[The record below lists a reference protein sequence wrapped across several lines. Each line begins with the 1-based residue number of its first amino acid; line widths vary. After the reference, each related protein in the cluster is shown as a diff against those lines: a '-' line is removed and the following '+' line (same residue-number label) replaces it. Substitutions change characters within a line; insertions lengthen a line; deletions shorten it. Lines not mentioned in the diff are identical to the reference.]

1 MTDITNITIVGSG
14 HGGGAFAAALR
25 SGGYTGEIV
34 LIGDEPHIP
43 YQRPPLSKDYL
54 KDAASF
60 QQLQLKPEQYYH
72 DQHISTHLG
81 SRVESIDPAAKTIA
95 LEGGL
100 TLSYGVLVLATGSRP
115 RRIPL
120 PGIDLKG
127 IHELRTIADADALK
141 PIMQDGKRIA
151 LIGGGYIGLEVAA
164 SAIGLGGGAVV
175 VEREA
180 RVLARVASEPLSNFL
195 QDFHRAKGVEILV
208 DSQVTG
214 LEGDAEG
221 FVTAVAL
228 SDGRRIPC
236 DAALLCVGGVPND
249 ELAKA
254 AGLACDGGIVVDLA
268 GRTSDPSIYALGDV
282 TRRPLPLYDDQM
294 FRLESVPNAL
304 EQGKQVAAELLGKPA
319 PAAEVQWFWSNQY
332 DLKIQIAGLPLGADR
347 RIVRGNP
354 GEGKFSVCHLA
365 GNRLLCVE
373 AVNSPA
379 DFLSAKNLI
388 GQKAAMDLDKVADS
402 AVALKIA
409 LLAG

>member
-127 IHELRTIADADALK
+127 IHELRTIADADAHK
-141 PIMQDGKRIA
+141 PRIDLRIA
-151 LIGGGYIGLEVAA
+151 QPGARSGDDVAADLHFFDIDIKRPALVELDVDVADLAHLDIVAPPAVEDRGREVAGIA
-164 SAIGLGGGAVV
+164 TL
-175 VEREA
+175 RRRA
-180 RVLARVASEPLSNFL
+180 R
-195 QDFHRAKGVEILV
+195 DDGRAGY
-208 DSQVTG
+208 
-214 LEGDAEG
+214 GDAG
-221 FVTAVAL
+221 
-228 SDGRRIPC
+228 
-236 DAALLCVGGVPND
+236 
-249 ELAKA
+249 A
-254 AGLACDGGIVVDLA
+254 AG
-268 GRTSDPSIYALGDV
+268 
-282 TRRPLPLYDDQM
+282 
-294 FRLESVPNAL
+294 
-304 EQGKQVAAELLGKPA
+304 
-319 PAAEVQWFWSNQY
+319 
-332 DLKIQIAGLPLGADR
+332 
-347 RIVRGNP
+347 
-354 GEGKFSVCHLA
+354 
-365 GNRLLCVE
+365 
-373 AVNSPA
+373 
-379 DFLSAKNLI
+379 
-388 GQKAAMDLDKVADS
+388 
-402 AVALKIA
+402 
-409 LLAG
+409 